1 MANIQVM
8 KDHTIIRNDDFIAKA
23 EQLKPELI
31 RTEVHPVHLIDV
43 VSDASVVHGW
53 RANILESAEGLS
65 VKSFGK
71 GDQFILDFGTHLVG
85 YLDDIHIRPVGSPP
99 DAPLHLRI
107 TFGEMP
113 IEMAEPFSSYE
124 GWISSSWLQEAVFYV
139 DVLPG
144 VISLPRRYSFRY
156 VKFEVIAASQ
166 KYRVSFDKIVCRTVT
181 SADISKVTPLEHSD
195 ELIQK
200 MDEVSIKTLQDCMQI
215 VFEDGPKRDR
225 RLWLGDLRLQ
235 ALANY
240 ETFKN
245 NELVKRNLYLF
256 AGLPNDKGQITANVF
271 TFADLIADDTYLL
284 DYSILFVNTL
294 YDYYAATQDL
304 ETLTELWPSAL
315 RQIEIAFDYLDERH
329 LVRDSNTWYS
339 FIDWNQELNKQAST
353 QGVLIYALRR
363 AIQIAEIVGSDTV
376 LRLKQQLDLIVDS
389 AKEHLWDEAL
399 GFFISGADRQV
410 SWASQ
415 IWMVLAE
422 VWEPQ
427 RNKEL
432 LNHLLEVKPAVGVTT
447 PYLYHHLV
455 EALIL
460 SGDKEVAIDQMKGYW
475 GEMINDGAD
484 TFWEL
489 YDPTNKS
496 FSPYGNPM
504 INSYCHAWSCT
515 PTYLIRK
522 YHL

>member
-1 MANIQVM
+1 VSNIQVI
-8 KDHTIIRNDDFIAKA
+8 KDHTIIRNEDFIAKA

-31 RTEVHPVHLIDV
+31 STEVYPVHLIDV

-53 RANILESAEGLS
+53 RADVLEPAEGLS
-65 VKSFGK
+65 DKSFGK

-85 YLDDIHIRPVGSPP
+85 YLDHIHISPVGSPP
-99 DAPLHLRI
+99 DAPLHLKI

-124 GWISSSWLQEAVFYV
+124 GWISSSWLQEEVFHI
-139 DVLPG
+139 DILPG
-144 VISLPRRYSFRY
+144 VLSLPRRYSFRY
-156 VKFEVIAASQ
+156 VKFEVLAASQ
-166 KYRVSFDKIVCRTVT
+166 KYRVSFDKIACRTVT
-181 SADISKVTPLEHSD
+181 SADISKVTPLEHHD
-195 ELIQK
+195 ELIK
-200 MDEVSIKTLQDCMQI
+200 KIDEVSIKTLQDCMQL

-245 NELVKRNLYLF
+245 YDLVKRNLYLF
-256 AGLPNDKGQITANVF
+256 AGVPNDKGQITANVF

-284 DYSILFVNTL
+284 DYSIFFVTTL

-304 ETLTELWPSAL
+304 QTLTELWPLAL
-315 RQIEIAFDYLDERH
+315 RQIEIALAHLDENH
-329 LVRDSNTWYS
+329 LIRDANSWYS
-339 FIDWNQELNKQAST
+339 FIDWNQELNKQAPT

-363 AIQIAEIVGSDTV
+363 AIKIAEIVSSDA
-376 LRLKQQLDLIVDS
+376 LDMLEQQLSLTVNS
-389 AKEHLWDEAL
+389 AKKHLWDHEA
-399 GFFISGADRQV
+399 GFFVSGVDLQV

-427 RNKEL
+427 KNKEL
-432 LNHLLEVKPAVGVTT
+432 LNRLLEMNPAVRVTT

-460 SGDKEVAIDQMKGYW
+460 VGETTVAVTQMKAYW
-475 GEMINDGAD
+475 GEMIKDGAD

-489 YDPTNKS
+489 YNPNDKS
-496 FSPYGNPM
+496 FSPYGNPI

>member
-1 MANIQVM
+1 MANIQVV
-8 KDHTIIRNDDFIAKA
+8 KDHTIIRNEDFIAKA

-31 RTEVHPVHLIDV
+31 HTEVHPVHLIDV
-43 VSDASVVHGW
+43 LSDASVVHGW
-53 RANILESAEGLS
+53 RANVLEPAEVLRH
-65 VKSFGK
+65 KSFGK
-71 GDQFILDFGTHLVG
+71 GDQFILDYGTHLVG
-85 YLDDIHIRPVGSPP
+85 YLDEIHISPVGSPP
-99 DAPLHLRI
+99 DAPLHLKI

-124 GWISSSWLQEAVFYV
+124 GWISSSWLQEAVFHV
-139 DVLPG
+139 DILPG
-144 VISLPRRYSFRY
+144 VITLPRRYSFRY

-166 KYRVSFDKIVCRTVT
+166 KYRVSFDKIVFRTVT
-181 SADISKVTPLEHSD
+181 SADVSKVTPLKHAD

-200 MDEVSIKTLQDCMQI
+200 MDEISIKTLQDCMQL

-245 NELVKRNLYLF
+245 YDLVKRNLYLF
-256 AGLPNDKGQITANVF
+256 AGVPNDKGQITANVF

-284 DYSILFVNTL
+284 DYSIFFVTTL
-294 YDYYAATQDL
+294 YDYYVVSQDL
-304 ETLTELWPSAL
+304 ETLTELWPLAL
-315 RQIEIAFDYLDERH
+315 KQIEIAFGYLDERH
-329 LVRDSNTWYS
+329 LVQDSNSWYS
-339 FIDWNQELNKQAST
+339 FIDWNQDLNKQAPT
-353 QGVLIYALRR
+353 QGVLIYALRI
-363 AIQIAEIVGSDTV
+363 AIRIAEIVSPDTV
-376 LRLKQQLDLIVDS
+376 ETLKQQLELLIAS
-389 AKEHLWDEAL
+389 AKAHLWEESA
-399 GFFISGADRQV
+399 GFFVSGVDRQV

-427 RNKEL
+427 KNKEL
-432 LNHLLEVKPAVGVTT
+432 LTRLLEVNPVVGVTT

-460 SGDKEVAIDQMKGYW
+460 VGETDVAINQMKAYW
-475 GEMINDGAD
+475 GEMIKDGAD

-489 YDPTNKS
+489 YDPNNKS

-522 YHL
+522 YNL